1 MSGSKTNAMK
11 REAVRAAVRAIPP
24 AQDFVW
30 DGRDED
36 DRPASA
42 EALQRALADLP
53 RKRGRPL
60 SSSTKQQVAIRF
72 DRDVLAALRATGPGW
87 QTRVNDVMRDWV
99 SKQAG

>member
-11 REAVRAAVRAIPP
+11 REAVLAAVRAIPP

-42 EALQRALADLP
+42 EALQRALGDQP

-60 SSSTKQQVAIRF
+60 SASTKQQVATRF
-72 DRDVLAALRATGPGW
+72 DREVLAALRATGPGW
-87 QTRVNDVMRDWV
+87 QTRVNDVMREWV
-99 SKQAG
+99 LKQPS